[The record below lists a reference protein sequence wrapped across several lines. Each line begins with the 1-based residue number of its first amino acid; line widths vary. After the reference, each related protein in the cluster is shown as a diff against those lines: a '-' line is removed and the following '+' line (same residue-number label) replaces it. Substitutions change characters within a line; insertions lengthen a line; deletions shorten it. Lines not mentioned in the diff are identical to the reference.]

1 MTHRRARIFV
11 IEDNPGDFLLVKKAF
26 SRARIANEL
35 EHCDDGET
43 ALARLRAEAE
53 AGELPDLVLLDLH
66 LPGMSGKEV
75 LAAIRADEK
84 LRHLPVVVMT
94 SSKQEKDILRSYK
107 LGASS
112 FVTKPPSLSELQE
125 VVSSLHQYWF
135 VLVKLPGE
143 HGAPA
148 RG

>member
-26 SRARIANEL
+26 NRARIANEL

-43 ALARLRAEAE
+43 ALARLREEAE
-53 AGELPDLVLLDLH
+53 VGLLPDLVLLDLH

-84 LRHLPVVVMT
+84 LRHLPVIIMT
-94 SSKQEKDILRSYK
+94 SSQQEKDILRSYK

-112 FVTKPPSLSELQE
+112 FVTKPPTLSELQE
-125 VVSSLHQYWF
+125 VVSSLHQ
-135 VLVKLPGE
+135 
-143 HGAPA
+143 
-148 RG
+148 

>member
-1 MTHRRARIFV
+1 MTHRHARIFV

-35 EHCDDGET
+35 EHCDDGES

-53 AGELPDLVLLDLH
+53 AGVLPDLVLLDLQ

-75 LAAIRADEK
+75 LAAIRADE
-84 LRHLPVVVMT
+84 
-94 SSKQEKDILRSYK
+94 QLRSYK